1 MEADLGIFPGIDI
14 TVEIMA
20 DYSTFNT
27 DASNISQTAAAAGQP
42 IIYSSLHLLA
52 LQLGA
57 LMISL
62 HQFFVC
68 CVVIV
73 CELSIVTELP
83 ENASSSCVQ
92 EGFTTAKDNTGTRQI
107 QLHTSTT
114 YVFLLAYSF
123 LSIFFTSELQQNNS
137 FCSVKSL
144 LSHHSTQGLP
154 ERKVD
159 LIC

>member
-20 DYSTFNT
+20 DYSTLNT

-62 HQFFVC
+62 H
-68 CVVIV
+68 
-73 CELSIVTELP
+73 
-83 ENASSSCVQ
+83 
-92 EGFTTAKDNTGTRQI
+92 
-107 QLHTSTT
+107 
-114 YVFLLAYSF
+114 
-123 LSIFFTSELQQNNS
+123 
-137 FCSVKSL
+137 
-144 LSHHSTQGLP
+144 
-154 ERKVD
+154 
-159 LIC
+159 